1 MHMHTSANHSIS
13 SQQAI
18 VSTFHGE
25 LAHTLSSFHSEM
37 AGIVTR
43 TQLPPSLTSF
53 SAPLS
58 LEPIVTSIFLPRIQP
73 IISAI
78 TGRLSDPVGTSV
90 VDPQSGLRGSGGSPV
105 IANIMP
111 TLSTGHTSVSSTVV
125 LMGSLSSPGVT
136 LPEFVSREFL
146 NDALKVI
153 ETSLSQKFESEMIK
167 ASEKFEQQSQPIVSQ
182 VPVDYV
188 TESQINQFKDSVEK
202 HLQDLTTAVQLS
214 CKAQSDAVLKKRH
227 DRDSDQDHEG
237 EMNKRL
243 KTAEDTVII
252 TVEEQGT
259 EVAEIIHGEQSE
271 NEQMEE
277 NVPEAE
283 VEWMIYDNTESMVE
297 KPAIATVEEVM
308 QMLGVNS
315 DNFVNLDD
323 YESDDHEQA
332 AARYD
337 SYWKVKEEG
346 MNVIE
351 HNIESDG
358 PDPEN
363 SVTVEEFV
371 QNSIA
376 QGNLSQGENVLDDL
390 FGETLDENFDDL
402 EDEEF
407 LDLDQTFPVQQ
418 AKVVE
423 VAQFAGTIGYTPP
436 SYRLFDE
443 DEILTAIPIVSPTRN
458 FFVPETIDTSE
469 PRVSLPLPKDF
480 DSEQPADQP
489 KQKPKIDKPR
499 KSKRSRIP
507 TPKPKPKDLEEERPI
522 IIDIQDFRNK
532 LYKERKQREKEERQI
547 IREAKAEL
555 RKEEEEAA
563 RAKESALPYIRNPD
577 SPKILSAVETSIQLK
592 PNPVFVTPMEVEEF
606 SKSHGPELE
615 TMQAEE
621 LFTYEISNLG
631 KVTFKGDVRVG
642 AIPYTGYD
650 VEGDSLKFIEIIR
663 RSLKVPFLEESTK
676 IVVSSLQPVDEAC
689 FYGVGDRDKFTVQR
703 KDMKIST
710 FSEADFDNLN
720 ISDIMFI
727 VNEFRDRRNRRR
739 SQAVAYAL
747 DAIKRFMTRSVYN
760 AYSFDFHLGIET
772 NQNRVNLLTPNFN
785 HPKIRILEPFQVS
798 KYPELGVMYVNTKT
812 HKKQFMRAS
821 ELAKYSDGTLKY
833 VRKVLEDKLFLSEHE
848 RFRKN
853 EAVRT
858 VESLNMEA
866 MLEEINKKID
876 FREYIRRFEA
886 YLGIRRICFRRWD
899 QSKIVK

>member
-1 MHMHTSANHSIS
+1 
-13 SQQAI
+13 
-18 VSTFHGE
+18 
-25 LAHTLSSFHSEM
+25 
-37 AGIVTR
+37 
-43 TQLPPSLTSF
+43 
-53 SAPLS
+53 
-58 LEPIVTSIFLPRIQP
+58 
-73 IISAI
+73 
-78 TGRLSDPVGTSV
+78 
-90 VDPQSGLRGSGGSPV
+90 
-105 IANIMP
+105 
-111 TLSTGHTSVSSTVV
+111 
-125 LMGSLSSPGVT
+125 
-136 LPEFVSREFL
+136 
-146 NDALKVI
+146 
-153 ETSLSQKFESEMIK
+153 
-167 ASEKFEQQSQPIVSQ
+167 
-182 VPVDYV
+182 
-188 TESQINQFKDSVEK
+188 
-202 HLQDLTTAVQLS
+202 
-214 CKAQSDAVLKKRH
+214 
-227 DRDSDQDHEG
+227 
-237 EMNKRL
+237 MNKRL

-259 EVAEIIHGEQSE
+259 EVAETIHGEQSE

-277 NVPEAE
+277 NVPEVAE
-283 VEWMIYDNTESMVE
+283 VELMIYDNTESRVE

-308 QMLGVNS
+308 HMLGVNA

-323 YESDDHEQA
+323 YESDDDEQA
-332 AARYD
+332 AA
-337 SYWKVKEEG
+337 
-346 MNVIE
+346 
-351 HNIESDG
+351 SDG
-358 PDPEN
+358 PDPKN

-402 EDEEF
+402 EDEE
-407 LDLDQTFPVQQ
+407 LVDLDQTFPVQQ

-423 VAQFAGTIGYTPP
+423 VAQFAGTIDYTSP

-443 DEILTAIPIVSPTRN
+443 DEILTAILIVSPTRN
-458 FFVPETIDTSE
+458 FSVPETIDDFE
-469 PRVSLPLPKDF
+469 PRVALPLPKDF

-489 KQKPKIDKPR
+489 KQKPKADKPR

-547 IREAKAEL
+547 IREAKAGL

-577 SPKILSAVETSIQLK
+577 SPKILSAAETSIQLK
-592 PNPVFVTPMEVEEF
+592 PNPIFVTPMEVEEF
-606 SKSHGPELE
+606 SKAHGPELE

-621 LFTYEISNLG
+621 LFTNEISNLG
-631 KVTFKGDVRVG
+631 KVTFKGDLRVG
-642 AIPYTGYD
+642 VVPYTGYD

-663 RSLKVPFLEESTK
+663 KSLKVPFMEESTK
-676 IVVSSLQPVDEAC
+676 IFVSSLQPVDEAC
-689 FYGVGDRDKFTVQR
+689 FYGVGDRDKVYQANYIRFMKTQSRMSPFAKRQEILQVQNVHICKVLNVYYPKFTVQR

-710 FSEADFDNLN
+710 FTEADFDNLN

-760 AYSFDFHLGIET
+760 AYSFDFQLGIET
-772 NQNRVNLLTPNFN
+772 NQNRVNLVAPNFN
-785 HPKIRILEPFQVS
+785 HPMIRILEPFQIT

-833 VRKVLEDKLFLSEHE
+833 VRKVLEDKLFLSEQE

-853 EAVRT
+853 EAVRS
-858 VESLNMEA
+858 VESINMEA